1 MVVILINV
9 RPHQAANYLLIMC
22 FILWGQETVHCLLSC
37 IRAPVDLAN
46 VKNIENHNKLVQN
59 ISGLQIYP
67 YIAQK
72 NKS

>member
-1 MVVILINV
+1 MSTVYFPVSERQLTDKNMKESPINK
-9 RPHQAANYLLIMC
+9 R
-22 FILWGQETVHCLLSC
+22 
-37 IRAPVDLAN
+37 LAN

-72 NKS
+72 SKS